1 MKIKFQLKL
10 PRDMQS
16 SCQGSLIHGLLKITR
31 PEIQQGKVT
40 KIYRNLFQATIT
52 NIRMSAMTTMD

>member
-1 MKIKFQLKL
+1 
-10 PRDMQS
+10 MQS
-16 SCQGSLIHGLLKITR
+16 SCQGPLIHGLLKITR

-40 KIYRNLFQATIT
+40 KIYRNLFQATII